1 MERKKLI
8 RLAVAGI
15 VIAGVGTGGILWW
28 THKQRFEDTDNA
40 YVQADTIQ
48 VTPQVD
54 GYVSAILVADNQ
66 AVQAGEILA
75 RIDPAD
81 VNARREQADANVL
94 AAGAAVRSVDDKAS
108 LEVAM
113 IAQREAA
120 VTAAEATAERIR
132 LDFQRNQTLAKD
144 GWVSA
149 QRLEEARAAQTESA
163 AAVTQAKAALEAE
176 KRSAAALGSNRA
188 QMQAQVAAAQASA
201 GKARLDTDR
210 TVIRAPVSGVVGAR
224 SIRVGQ
230 YVRPGGAMMAVVP
243 LDQTYILANFKETQ
257 VARLRIGQPV
267 QIKADAFGKKTIRGK
282 VESFSPATGS
292 EFALIPVENAVG
304 NFTKIAQRL
313 PVRIAIDRASL
324 PGGALRPGLSVK
336 VEVDVRENTGPSF
349 AEALPKQRIA
359 VEPTTGGV
367 R

>member
-8 RLAVAGI
+8 RLSVAGL
-15 VIAGVGTGGILWW
+15 VIAGVATGGGLWW
-28 THKQRFEDTDNA
+28 SHKQKYEATDNA

-54 GYVSAILVADNQ
+54 GYVSEILVADNQ
-66 AVQAGEILA
+66 PVSAGQVLA

-81 VNARREQADANVL
+81 VNARLEQADANVL
-94 AAGAAVRSVDDKAS
+94 AAGAAVRSIDDKAS
-108 LEVAM
+108 LEAAM
-113 IAQREAA
+113 ISQRQAA
-120 VTAAEATAERIR
+120 VTAAEATAERSR

-144 GWVSA
+144 GWISA
-149 QRLEEARAAQTESA
+149 QALEQSRAAQAETA
-163 AAVTQAKAALEAE
+163 AAVAQAKAALEAE
-176 KRSAAALGSNRA
+176 RRAASSLTSSRA
-188 QMQAQVAAAQASA
+188 QMLAQAEAAKASA

-210 TVIRAPVSGVVGAR
+210 TVIKAPVGGVVGAR

-230 YVRPGGAMMAVVP
+230 YVRPGGAVMAVVP
-243 LDQTYILANFKETQ
+243 LDETYIVANFKETQ

-267 QIKADAFGKKTIRGK
+267 EIRADAFGKKAIRGK
-282 VESFSPATGS
+282 VESFAPATGS

-304 NFTKIAQRL
+304 NFTKITQRL

-336 VEVDVRENTGPSF
+336 VEVDVRQNTGPGF
-349 AEALPKQRIA
+349 AEALPPQRVA
-359 VEPTTGGV
+359 VEQKRP
-367 R
+367 

>member
-1 MERKKLI
+1 MERKKLV
-8 RLAVAGI
+8 RLAVAG
-15 VIAGVGTGGILWW
+15 VVLGGVAIGGGLWW
-28 THKQRFEDTDNA
+28 SHKQKYEVTDNA
-40 YVQADTIQ
+40 YVQADTLQ

-54 GYVSAILVADNQ
+54 GYVSEILVADNQ
-66 AVQAGEILA
+66 AVAAGQVLA

-81 VNARREQADANVL
+81 VNARLQQASANVL
-94 AAGAAVRSVDDKAS
+94 AAGAAVRSIDDKAS

-113 IAQREAA
+113 ISQRQAA
-120 VTAAEATAERIR
+120 VTAAEASAERAR

-144 GWVSA
+144 GWISA
-149 QRLEEARAAQTESA
+149 QALEQSRAAQAESA
-163 AAVTQAKAALEAE
+163 AAVAQAKAALEAE
-176 KRSAAALGSNRA
+176 RRAASSLGSNRA
-188 QMQAQVAAAQASA
+188 QMEAQAAAAQAYA
-201 GKARLDTDR
+201 DKARLDTDR
-210 TVIRAPVSGVVGAR
+210 TVIRAPVAGVVGAR
-224 SIRVGQ
+224 SVRVGQ
-230 YVRPGGAMMAVVP
+230 YVRPGGSMMAVVP
-243 LDQTYILANFKETQ
+243 LDETYILANFKETQ

-267 QIKADAFGKKTIRGK
+267 EIKADAFGKRTIKGK

-304 NFTKIAQRL
+304 NFTKITQRL

-349 AEALPKQRIA
+349 AEAMPVKRA
-359 VEPTTGGV
+359 EAGDAAP